1 MSKTQE
7 KRAQRLSEQQA
18 FIRERRKRQLQI
30 LEQNYQIGVK
40 LYEAQKDSITPEEV
54 EQIEKMMAEQRA
66 ALDKLHE
73 QANPP
78 AEA

>member
-54 EQIEKMMAEQRA
+54 EQIEKMMAEQRE
-66 ALDKLHE
+66 ALDRLHE

>member
-1 MSKTQE
+1 MSKTQD

-54 EQIEKMMAEQRA
+54 EQIEKMMAEQRE

-78 AEA
+78 TEA

>member
-54 EQIEKMMAEQRA
+54 EQIEKMMAEQRE

-78 AEA
+78 TEA

>member
-54 EQIEKMMAEQRA
+54 EQIEKMMAEQRE

>member
-7 KRAQRLSEQQA
+7 KRAQRLAEQQA

-54 EQIEKMMAEQRA
+54 EQIEKMMAEQRE

-78 AEA
+78 TEA

>member
-7 KRAQRLSEQQA
+7 KRAQRLAEQQA

-54 EQIEKMMAEQRA
+54 EQIEKLSLIHISEPTR
-66 ALDKLHE
+66 
-73 QANPP
+73 PY
-78 AEA
+78 